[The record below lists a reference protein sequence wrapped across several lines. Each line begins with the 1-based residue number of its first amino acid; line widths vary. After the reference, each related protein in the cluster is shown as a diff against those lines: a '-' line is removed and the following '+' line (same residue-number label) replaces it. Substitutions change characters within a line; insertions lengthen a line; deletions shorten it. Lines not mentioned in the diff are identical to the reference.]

1 MARGGMNN
9 DQAMVIGLWR
19 RIRRRIARTGLSLNT
34 VADAQAEL
42 TAVEADLPA
51 HLWAY
56 REVLGPWLASA
67 AAAGD
72 LADQLVRWLHRHNQF
87 LYATAQT
94 RAELGQ
100 VYARALADTAELL
113 AEARS
118 QDEITAGLPELFA
131 EHHQR
136 LGLALTVAFGARLR
150 DTVQAEYSPGL
161 QFAVLGL
168 DRVETPVLDVGCG
181 ASGALVAHLRAAG
194 IEAVGMDRDAQ
205 APGTAAGDWL
215 TQDYGRGVWGTVISH
230 LGFSLHFL
238 HHHLSD
244 HELAFD
250 YARAYMRILASLKVG
265 GRFVYAP
272 ALPFLEEVLGDGYSV
287 ERRSFDAYGG
297 SLPIESSAVVT
308 RLA

>member
-1 MARGGMNN
+1 MNSN
-9 DQAMVIGLWR
+9 QALVLGLWR
-19 RIRRRIARTGLSLNT
+19 RIRRRIARTGLSLDT
-34 VADAQAEL
+34 VAAGEAEL
-42 TAVEADLPA
+42 TTVEADLPA
-51 HLWAY
+51 YLWVY

-100 VYARALADTAELL
+100 AYAQTLADTAELL
-113 AEARS
+113 DEARS
-118 QDEITAGLPELFA
+118 QQEVEDGLPQLLA

-136 LGLALTVAFGARLR
+136 LALALKVAFGARLR
-150 DTVQAEYSPGL
+150 DTVQAEYSPAL
-161 QFAVLGL
+161 QIAVLGL

-181 ASGALVAHLRAAG
+181 ATAALVDYLRNAG
-194 IEAVGMDRDAQ
+194 IEGVGMDRDAQ
-205 APGTAAGDWL
+205 APGVVQADWL
-215 TQDYGRGVWGTVISH
+215 TQDYGRGIWGTVISH

-250 YARAYMRILASLKVG
+250 YARAYMRILASLRVG
-265 GRFVYAP
+265 GRFAYAP
-272 ALPFLEEVLGDGYSV
+272 ALPFLEEVLGDNYRV
-287 ERRSFDAYGG
+287 ESRTFDGYGG
-297 SLPIESSAVVT
+297 GLPIESSTVVT
-308 RLA
+308 RLV

>member
-1 MARGGMNN
+1 MMSN
-9 DQAMVIGLWR
+9 QALVLGLWR
-19 RIRRRIARTGLSLNT
+19 RIRRRIARTGLSLDT
-34 VADAQAEL
+34 VAAGEAEL
-42 TAVEADLPA
+42 TTVEADLPA
-51 HLWAY
+51 YLWVY

-100 VYARALADTAELL
+100 VYAQTLADTAELL

-118 QDEITAGLPELFA
+118 EQEVEDGLPELLA

-136 LGLALTVAFGARLR
+136 LALALKVAFGTRLR
-150 DTVQAEYSPGL
+150 DTVQAEYSPTL
-161 QFAVLGL
+161 QIAVLGL

-181 ASGALVAHLRAAG
+181 ATAALVDYLRDAG
-194 IEAVGMDRDAQ
+194 IEGVGMDRDAQ
-205 APGTAAGDWL
+205 APGVVQADWL
-215 TQDYGRGVWGTVISH
+215 TQDYGRGIWGTVISH

-250 YARAYMRILASLKVG
+250 YARAYMRILASLRVG
-265 GRFVYAP
+265 GRFAYAP
-272 ALPFLEEVLGDGYSV
+272 ALPFLEAVLGDGYRV
-287 ERRSFDAYGG
+287 ESRTFDGYGG
-297 SLPIESSAVVT
+297 GLPIESSTVVT

>member
-1 MARGGMNN
+1 MNSN
-9 DQAMVIGLWR
+9 QALVLGLWR
-19 RIRRRIARTGLSLNT
+19 RIRRRIARTGLSLDT
-34 VADAQAEL
+34 VAAGEADL
-42 TAVEADLPA
+42 TTVEADLPA
-51 HLWAY
+51 YLWVY

-100 VYARALADTAELL
+100 AYAQTLADTAELL
-113 AEARS
+113 DEARS
-118 QDEITAGLPELFA
+118 QQEVEDGLPQLLA

-136 LGLALTVAFGARLR
+136 LALALKVAFGARLR
-150 DTVQAEYSPGL
+150 DTVQAEYSPAL
-161 QFAVLGL
+161 QIAVLGL

-181 ASGALVAHLRAAG
+181 ATAALVDYLRNAG
-194 IEAVGMDRDAQ
+194 IEGVGMDRDAQ
-205 APGTAAGDWL
+205 APGVVQADWL
-215 TQDYGRGVWGTVISH
+215 TQDYGRGIWGTVISH

-250 YARAYMRILASLKVG
+250 YARAYMRILASLRVG
-265 GRFVYAP
+265 GRFAYAP
-272 ALPFLEEVLGDGYSV
+272 ALPFLEEVLGDNYRV
-287 ERRSFDAYGG
+287 ESRTFDGYGG
-297 SLPIESSAVVT
+297 GLPIESSTVVT
-308 RLA
+308 RLV

>member
-1 MARGGMNN
+1 MNSN
-9 DQAMVIGLWR
+9 QALVLGLWR
-19 RIRRRIARTGLSLNT
+19 RIRRRIARTGLSLDT
-34 VADAQAEL
+34 VAAGESEL
-42 TAVEADLPA
+42 TTVEADLPA
-51 HLWAY
+51 YLWVY

-100 VYARALADTAELL
+100 VYAQSLADTAELL
-113 AEARS
+113 AEARTE
-118 QDEITAGLPELFA
+118 QEVGDGLPQLLA

-136 LGLALTVAFGARLR
+136 LALALKVAFGARLR

-161 QFAVLGL
+161 QIAVLGL
-168 DRVETPVLDVGCG
+168 SQVETPVLDVGCG
-181 ASGALVAHLRAAG
+181 ATAALVDYLRDAG
-194 IEAVGMDRDAQ
+194 IEGVGMDRDAQ
-205 APGTAAGDWL
+205 APGVVQADWL
-215 TQDYGRGVWGTVISH
+215 TQDYGRGIWGTVISH

-250 YARAYMRILASLKVG
+250 YARAYMRILASLRVG
-265 GRFVYAP
+265 GRFAYAP
-272 ALPFLEEVLGDGYSV
+272 ALPFLEAVLGDNYRV
-287 ERRSFDAYGG
+287 ESRTFDGYGG
-297 SLPIESSAVVT
+297 GLPIESSTIVT
-308 RLA
+308 RLR

>member
-1 MARGGMNN
+1 MNSN
-9 DQAMVIGLWR
+9 HALVLGLWR
-19 RIRRRIARTGLSLNT
+19 RIRRRIARTGLSLDT
-34 VADAQAEL
+34 VAAGEAEL
-42 TAVEADLPA
+42 TTVEADLPA
-51 HLWAY
+51 YLWVY

-100 VYARALADTAELL
+100 VYAQTLADTAELL
-113 AEARS
+113 AEARTE
-118 QDEITAGLPELFA
+118 QEVEDGLPQLLA

-136 LGLALTVAFGARLR
+136 LALALKVAFGARLR
-150 DTVQAEYSPGL
+150 DTVQAEYSPAL
-161 QFAVLGL
+161 QIAVLGL

-181 ASGALVAHLRAAG
+181 ATAALVDYLRDAG
-194 IEAVGMDRDAQ
+194 IEGVGMDRDAQ
-205 APGTAAGDWL
+205 AQGVVQADWL
-215 TQDYGRGVWGTVISH
+215 TQDYGRGIWGTVISH

-244 HELAFD
+244 HDLAFD
-250 YARAYMRILASLKVG
+250 YARAYMRILGSLKVA
-265 GRFVYAP
+265 GRFAYAP
-272 ALPFLEEVLGDGYSV
+272 ALPFLEEVLGDNYRV
-287 ERRSFDAYGG
+287 ESRTFDGYGG
-297 SLPIESSAVVT
+297 GLPVESSTVVT

>member
-1 MARGGMNN
+1 MNSN
-9 DQAMVIGLWR
+9 QALVLGLWR
-19 RIRRRIARTGLSLNT
+19 RIRRRIARTGLSLDT
-34 VADAQAEL
+34 VTAGEAEL
-42 TAVEADLPA
+42 TTVEADLPA
-51 HLWAY
+51 YLWVY

-100 VYARALADTAELL
+100 VYAQTLADTAELL
-113 AEARS
+113 AEARTE
-118 QDEITAGLPELFA
+118 QEVDDGLPQLLA

-136 LGLALTVAFGARLR
+136 LALALKVAFGARLR

-161 QFAVLGL
+161 QIAVLGL
-168 DRVETPVLDVGCG
+168 SQVETPVLDVGCG
-181 ASGALVAHLRAAG
+181 ATAALVDYLRDAG
-194 IEAVGMDRDAQ
+194 IEGVGMDRDAQ
-205 APGTAAGDWL
+205 APGVVQADWL
-215 TQDYGRGVWGTVISH
+215 TQDYGRGIWGTVISH

-250 YARAYMRILASLKVG
+250 YARAYMRILASLRVG
-265 GRFVYAP
+265 GRFAYAP
-272 ALPFLEEVLGDGYSV
+272 ALPFLEAVLGDNYRV
-287 ERRSFDAYGG
+287 ESRTFDGYGG
-297 SLPIESSAVVT
+297 GLPIESSTVVT

>member
-1 MARGGMNN
+1 MNSN
-9 DQAMVIGLWR
+9 QAMVLGLWR
-19 RIRRRIARTGLSLNT
+19 RIRRRIARTGLSLDT
-34 VADAQAEL
+34 VAAGEAEL
-42 TAVEADLPA
+42 TTVEADLPA
-51 HLWAY
+51 YLWVY

-100 VYARALADTAELL
+100 VYAQTLADTAELL
-113 AEARS
+113 AEARTE
-118 QDEITAGLPELFA
+118 QEVEDGLPQLLA

-136 LGLALTVAFGARLR
+136 LALALKVAFGARLR

-161 QFAVLGL
+161 QIAVLGL
-168 DRVETPVLDVGCG
+168 SQVETPVLDVGCG
-181 ASGALVAHLRAAG
+181 ATAALVDYLRDAG
-194 IEAVGMDRDAQ
+194 IEGVGMDRDAQ
-205 APGTAAGDWL
+205 APGVVQADWL
-215 TQDYGRGVWGTVISH
+215 TQDYGRGIWGTVISH

-250 YARAYMRILASLKVG
+250 YARAYMRVLASLRVG
-265 GRFVYAP
+265 GRFAYAP
-272 ALPFLEEVLGDGYSV
+272 ALPFLEAVLGDNYRV
-287 ERRSFDAYGG
+287 ESRTFDGYGG
-297 SLPIESSAVVT
+297 GLPVESSTIVT
-308 RLA
+308 RLR

>member
-1 MARGGMNN
+1 MN
-9 DQAMVIGLWR
+9 DSQALVGLWR
-19 RIRRRIARTGLSLNT
+19 RIRRRIANTSLSLDT
-34 VADAQAEL
+34 VAEGQAEL

-100 VYARALADTAELL
+100 VYAQALSDTAELM
-113 AEARS
+113 AEARTE
-118 QDEITAGLPELFA
+118 QEITDGLPELFA

-136 LGLALTVAFGARLR
+136 LALALKVAFGARLR
-150 DTVQAEYSPGL
+150 DTVQAEYSPAL
-161 QFAVLGL
+161 QIAVLGL

-181 ASGALVAHLRAAG
+181 PTGVLVDYLRDAG
-194 IEAVGMDRDAQ
+194 IEGVGMDRDAQ
-205 APGTAAGDWL
+205 APGVVQADWL
-215 TQDYGRGVWGTVISH
+215 TQDYGRGIWGTVISH

-272 ALPFLEEVLGDGYSV
+272 ALPFLEAVLGDGYSV
-287 ERRSFDAYGG
+287 ERRTFDTYGG
-297 SLPIESSAVVT
+297 GLPIESSVVVT
-308 RLA
+308 RLV

>member
-1 MARGGMNN
+1 MN
-9 DQAMVIGLWR
+9 DTQALVIGLWR
-19 RIRRRIARTGLSLNT
+19 RLRRRISGAGLSLDT
-34 VADAQAEL
+34 VAAQAADL

-51 HLWAY
+51 YLWVY

-94 RAELGQ
+94 RAELAQ
-100 VYARALADTAELL
+100 VYAQSLSDTAELL

-118 QDEITAGLPELFA
+118 QAEIAAGLPELFA
-131 EHHQR
+131 EHHAR
-136 LGLALTVAFGARLR
+136 LALALKVAFGSRLR

-168 DRVETPVLDVGCG
+168 DQVETPVLDVGCG

-215 TQDYGRGVWGTVISH
+215 TQDYGRDIWGTVISH

-238 HHHLSD
+238 HHHMAGHD
-244 HELAFD
+244 LAYD
-250 YARAYMRILASLKVG
+250 YARAYRRILASLKVG
-265 GRFVYAP
+265 GRFAYAP
-272 ALPFLEEVLGDGYSV
+272 ALPFVEAVLGEGYSV
-287 ERRSFDAYGG
+287 ERRNFDAYGG
-297 SLPIESSAVVT
+297 SLPIESSAIVT

>member
-1 MARGGMNN
+1 MNSN
-9 DQAMVIGLWR
+9 QALVLGLWR
-19 RIRRRIARTGLSLNT
+19 RIRRRIARTGLSLDT
-34 VADAQAEL
+34 VTAGEAEL
-42 TAVEADLPA
+42 TTVEADLPA
-51 HLWAY
+51 YLWVY

-67 AAAGD
+67 AAASD

-100 VYARALADTAELL
+100 VYAQTLADTAELL
-113 AEARS
+113 AEARTE
-118 QDEITAGLPELFA
+118 QEVEDGLPQLLA

-136 LGLALTVAFGARLR
+136 LALALKVAFGARLR

-161 QFAVLGL
+161 QIAVLGL
-168 DRVETPVLDVGCG
+168 SQVETPVLDVGCG
-181 ASGALVAHLRAAG
+181 ATAALVDYLRDAG
-194 IEAVGMDRDAQ
+194 IEGVGMDRDAQ
-205 APGTAAGDWL
+205 APGVVQADWL
-215 TQDYGRGVWGTVISH
+215 TQDYGRGIWGTVISH

-250 YARAYMRILASLKVG
+250 YARAYMRILASLRVG
-265 GRFVYAP
+265 GRFAYAP
-272 ALPFLEEVLGDGYSV
+272 ALPFLEAVLGDNYRV
-287 ERRSFDAYGG
+287 ESRTFDGYGG
-297 SLPIESSAVVT
+297 GLPIESSTVVT

>member
-1 MARGGMNN
+1 MNSN
-9 DQAMVIGLWR
+9 QALVLGLWR
-19 RIRRRIARTGLSLNT
+19 RIRRRIARTGLSLDT
-34 VADAQAEL
+34 VAAGEAEL
-42 TAVEADLPA
+42 TTVEADLPA
-51 HLWAY
+51 YLWVY

-100 VYARALADTAELL
+100 VYAQTLADTAELL
-113 AEARS
+113 AEARTE
-118 QDEITAGLPELFA
+118 QEVEDGLPQLLA

-136 LGLALTVAFGARLR
+136 LALALKVAFGARLR
-150 DTVQAEYSPGL
+150 DTVQAEYSPAL
-161 QFAVLGL
+161 QIAVLGL

-181 ASGALVAHLRAAG
+181 ATAALVDYLRDAG
-194 IEAVGMDRDAQ
+194 IEGVGMDRDAQ
-205 APGTAAGDWL
+205 APGVVQADWL
-215 TQDYGRGVWGTVISH
+215 TQDYGRGIWGTVISH

-244 HELAFD
+244 HDLAFD
-250 YARAYMRILASLKVG
+250 YARAYMRILGSLKVG
-265 GRFVYAP
+265 GRFAYAP
-272 ALPFLEEVLGDGYSV
+272 ALPFLEEVLGDNYRV
-287 ERRSFDAYGG
+287 ESRTFDGYGG
-297 SLPIESSAVVT
+297 GLPIESSTVVT

>member
-1 MARGGMNN
+1 MNSN
-9 DQAMVIGLWR
+9 QALVLGLWR
-19 RIRRRIARTGLSLNT
+19 RIRRRIARTGLSLDT
-34 VADAQAEL
+34 VAAGEAEL
-42 TAVEADLPA
+42 TTVEADLPA
-51 HLWAY
+51 YLWVY

-100 VYARALADTAELL
+100 AYAQTLADTAELL
-113 AEARS
+113 AEARTE
-118 QDEITAGLPELFA
+118 QEVEDGLPQLLA

-136 LGLALTVAFGARLR
+136 LALALKVAFGARLR

-161 QFAVLGL
+161 QIAVLGL
-168 DRVETPVLDVGCG
+168 SQVETPVLDVGCG
-181 ASGALVAHLRAAG
+181 ATAALVDYLRDAG
-194 IEAVGMDRDAQ
+194 IEGVGMDRDAQ
-205 APGTAAGDWL
+205 APGVVQADWL
-215 TQDYGRGVWGTVISH
+215 TQDYGRGIWGTVISH

-250 YARAYMRILASLKVG
+250 YARAYMRILASLRVG
-265 GRFVYAP
+265 GRFAYAP
-272 ALPFLEEVLGDGYSV
+272 ALPFLEAVLGDNYRV
-287 ERRSFDAYGG
+287 ESRTFDGYGG
-297 SLPIESSAVVT
+297 GLPIESSTVVT

>member
-1 MARGGMNN
+1 MNSN
-9 DQAMVIGLWR
+9 QALVLGLWR
-19 RIRRRIARTGLSLNT
+19 RIRRRIARTGLSLDT
-34 VADAQAEL
+34 VAAGEAEL
-42 TAVEADLPA
+42 TTVEADLPA
-51 HLWAY
+51 YLWVY

-100 VYARALADTAELL
+100 VYAQTLADTAELL
-113 AEARS
+113 AEARTE
-118 QDEITAGLPELFA
+118 QEVEDGLPQLLA

-136 LGLALTVAFGARLR
+136 LALALKVAFGARLR
-150 DTVQAEYSPGL
+150 DTVQAEYSPAL
-161 QFAVLGL
+161 QIAVLGL

-181 ASGALVAHLRAAG
+181 ATAALVDYLRNAG
-194 IEAVGMDRDAQ
+194 IEGVGMDRDAQ
-205 APGTAAGDWL
+205 APGVVQADWL
-215 TQDYGRGVWGTVISH
+215 TQDYGRGIWGTVISH

-250 YARAYMRILASLKVG
+250 YARAYMRILASLRVG
-265 GRFVYAP
+265 GRFAYAP
-272 ALPFLEEVLGDGYSV
+272 ALPFLEEVLGDNYRV
-287 ERRSFDAYGG
+287 ESRTFDGYGG
-297 SLPIESSAVVT
+297 GLPIESSTVVT
-308 RLA
+308 RLV

>member
-1 MARGGMNN
+1 MN
-9 DQAMVIGLWR
+9 DSQALVGLWR
-19 RIRRRIARTGLSLNT
+19 RIRRRIANTSLSLDT
-34 VADAQAEL
+34 VAEGQAEL

-100 VYARALADTAELL
+100 VYAQALSDTAELL

-136 LGLALTVAFGARLR
+136 LALALKVAFGARLH
-150 DTVQAEYSPGL
+150 DTVQAEYSPAL
-161 QFAVLGL
+161 QIAVLGL

-181 ASGALVAHLRAAG
+181 ASAALVDYLRDAG
-194 IEAVGMDRDAQ
+194 IEGVGMDRDAQ
-205 APGTAAGDWL
+205 APGVVQADWL
-215 TQDYGRGVWGTVISH
+215 TQDYGRGIWGTVISH

-272 ALPFLEEVLGDGYSV
+272 ALPFLEAVLGDGYSV
-287 ERRSFDAYGG
+287 ERRTFDTYGG
-297 SLPIESSAVVT
+297 GLPIESSVVVT
-308 RLA
+308 RLV

>member
-1 MARGGMNN
+1 MNSN
-9 DQAMVIGLWR
+9 QALVLGLWR
-19 RIRRRIARTGLSLNT
+19 RIRRRIARTGLSLDM
-34 VADAQAEL
+34 VAAGEAEL
-42 TAVEADLPA
+42 TTVEADLPA
-51 HLWAY
+51 YLWVY

-100 VYARALADTAELL
+100 VYAQALADTAELL
-113 AEARS
+113 DEARS
-118 QDEITAGLPELFA
+118 QQEVEDGLPQLLA

-136 LGLALTVAFGARLR
+136 LALALKVAFGARLR
-150 DTVQAEYSPGL
+150 DTVQAEYSPAL
-161 QFAVLGL
+161 QIAVLGL

-181 ASGALVAHLRAAG
+181 ATAALVDYLRNAG
-194 IEAVGMDRDAQ
+194 IEGVGMDRDAQ
-205 APGTAAGDWL
+205 APGVVQADWL
-215 TQDYGRGVWGTVISH
+215 TQDYGRGIWGTVISH

-250 YARAYMRILASLKVG
+250 YARAYMRILASLRVG
-265 GRFVYAP
+265 GRFAYAP
-272 ALPFLEEVLGDGYSV
+272 ALPFLEAVLGDNYRV
-287 ERRSFDAYGG
+287 ESRTFDGYGG
-297 SLPIESSAVVT
+297 GLPIESSTVVT

>member
-1 MARGGMNN
+1 MNSN
-9 DQAMVIGLWR
+9 QALVLGLWR
-19 RIRRRIARTGLSLNT
+19 RIRRRIARTGLSLDT
-34 VADAQAEL
+34 VAAGEAEL
-42 TAVEADLPA
+42 TTVEADLPA
-51 HLWAY
+51 YLWVY

-100 VYARALADTAELL
+100 AYAQTLADTAELL
-113 AEARS
+113 DEARS
-118 QDEITAGLPELFA
+118 QQEVEDGLPQLLA

-136 LGLALTVAFGARLR
+136 LALALKVAFGARLR
-150 DTVQAEYSPGL
+150 DTVQAEYSPAL
-161 QFAVLGL
+161 QIAVLGL

-181 ASGALVAHLRAAG
+181 ATAALVDYLRNAG
-194 IEAVGMDRDAQ
+194 IEGVGMDRDAQ
-205 APGTAAGDWL
+205 APGVVQADWL
-215 TQDYGRGVWGTVISH
+215 TQDYGRGIWGTVISH

-250 YARAYMRILASLKVG
+250 YARAYMRILASLRVG
-265 GRFVYAP
+265 GRFAYAP
-272 ALPFLEEVLGDGYSV
+272 ALPFLEAVLGDNYRV
-287 ERRSFDAYGG
+287 ESRTFDGYGG
-297 SLPIESSAVVT
+297 GLPIESSTVVT
-308 RLA
+308 RLV

>member
-1 MARGGMNN
+1 MNSN
-9 DQAMVIGLWR
+9 QALVLGLWR
-19 RIRRRIARTGLSLNT
+19 RIRRRIARTGLSLDT
-34 VADAQAEL
+34 VAAGEAEL
-42 TAVEADLPA
+42 TTVEADLPA
-51 HLWAY
+51 YLWVY

-100 VYARALADTAELL
+100 AYAQTLADTAELL
-113 AEARS
+113 DEARS
-118 QDEITAGLPELFA
+118 QQEVEDGLPQLLA

-136 LGLALTVAFGARLR
+136 LALALKVAFGARLR

-161 QFAVLGL
+161 QIAVLGL
-168 DRVETPVLDVGCG
+168 SQVETPVLDVGCG
-181 ASGALVAHLRAAG
+181 ATAALVDYLRDAG
-194 IEAVGMDRDAQ
+194 IEGVGMDRDAQ
-205 APGTAAGDWL
+205 APGVVQADWL
-215 TQDYGRGVWGTVISH
+215 TQDYGRGIWGTVISH

-250 YARAYMRILASLKVG
+250 YARAYMRILASLRVG
-265 GRFVYAP
+265 GRFAYAP
-272 ALPFLEEVLGDGYSV
+272 ALPFLEEVLGDNYRV
-287 ERRSFDAYGG
+287 ESRTFDGYGG
-297 SLPIESSAVVT
+297 GLPIESSTVVT
-308 RLA
+308 RLV

>member
-1 MARGGMNN
+1 MSSNPAL
-9 DQAMVIGLWR
+9 GLWR
-19 RIRRRIARTGLSLNT
+19 RIRRRIAGTGLSLDT
-34 VADAQAEL
+34 VADAQAQL
-42 TAVEADLPA
+42 TAIEADLPA
-51 HLWAY
+51 YLWAY
-56 REVLGPWLASA
+56 REVLGPWLAEA

-94 RAELGQ
+94 RAELAQ
-100 VYARALADTAELL
+100 VYVQAMADTAELL
-113 AEARS
+113 AEARALP
-118 QDEITAGLPELFA
+118 EVEAGLPHLFA

-136 LGLALTVAFGARLR
+136 LALALKVAFGTRLR

-161 QFAVLGL
+161 QLAMLGL

-181 ASGALVAHLRAAG
+181 ATAALVAHLRAAG

-205 APGTAAGDWL
+205 APGVVQADWL
-215 TQDYGRGVWGTVISH
+215 TQDYGRGIWGTVISH

-250 YARAYMRILASLKVG
+250 YARAYMRILASLRVG
-265 GRFVYAP
+265 GRFAYAP
-272 ALPFLEEVLGDGYSV
+272 ALPFLEAVLGDGYRV
-287 ERRSFDAYGG
+287 ESRTFDGYGG
-297 SLPIESSAVVT
+297 SLPVESSTVVT
-308 RLA
+308 RLK

>member
-1 MARGGMNN
+1 MNSN
-9 DQAMVIGLWR
+9 QALVLGLWR
-19 RIRRRIARTGLSLNT
+19 RIRRRIARTGLSLDT
-34 VADAQAEL
+34 VAAGEADL
-42 TAVEADLPA
+42 TTVEADLPA
-51 HLWAY
+51 YLWVY

-100 VYARALADTAELL
+100 VYAQTLADAAELL
-113 AEARS
+113 AEARTE
-118 QDEITAGLPELFA
+118 QEVEDGLPQLLA

-136 LGLALTVAFGARLR
+136 LALALKVAFGARLR

-161 QFAVLGL
+161 QIAVLGL
-168 DRVETPVLDVGCG
+168 SQVETPVLDVGCG
-181 ASGALVAHLRAAG
+181 ATAALVDYLRDAG
-194 IEAVGMDRDAQ
+194 IEGVGMDRDAQ
-205 APGTAAGDWL
+205 APGVVQADWL
-215 TQDYGRGVWGTVISH
+215 TQDYGRGIWGTVISH

-250 YARAYMRILASLKVG
+250 YARAYMRILASLRVG
-265 GRFVYAP
+265 GRFAYAP
-272 ALPFLEEVLGDGYSV
+272 ALPFLEAVLGDNYRV
-287 ERRSFDAYGG
+287 ESRTFDGYGG
-297 SLPIESSAVVT
+297 GLPIESSTVVT